1 MKKRLR
7 KKKKVGEY
15 KVAGVPLRVHLEPGT
30 AADPFMDDFVAEA
43 IEPNASLSSAFP
55 ADDPNEES
63 LDFFVELGRW
73 ADNPESRLDKITTWL
88 NDAAAV
94 KKFEAGK
101 ITDARLPLR
110 NMGCVVCSTGGRASS
125 RAGTDKMA

>member
-1 MKKRLR
+1 M
-7 KKKKVGEY
+7 
-15 KVAGVPLRVHLEPGT
+15 
-30 AADPFMDDFVAEA
+30 
-43 IEPNASLSSAFP
+43 
-55 ADDPNEES
+55 
-63 LDFFVELGRW
+63 ELGRW